1 MLVYSA
7 RPRTELG
14 SPPWPCCL
22 NICSACL
29 VGVKIGARVTRTYL
43 LTYLLFLTYPIMK
56 LSPSA
61 PPLPQLRSFPSPL
74 GYMSLRNIAAN
85 MPWLGLGLGLGLRL
99 GLGLA

>member
-1 MLVYSA
+1 
-7 RPRTELG
+7 
-14 SPPWPCCL
+14 
-22 NICSACL
+22 
-29 VGVKIGARVTRTYL
+29 
-43 LTYLLFLTYPIMK
+43 MK